1 MYIDA
6 QGLVD
11 RFGKEELIQLTDR
24 VNALRID
31 TVVINRA
38 ILDAC
43 AEIDSYLS
51 GAGYVV
57 PVVVVPSV
65 LVRIAGNI
73 VRYRLY
79 DDTPSGGD
87 RKTEWRLRYEDELKV
102 LDLIRKGDLPISA
115 PKNAA
120 AAGGSYSGA
129 YAVTQI
135 PSVFDCK
142 QAWQTM

>member
-102 LDLIRKGDLPISA
+102 RDLPISA

-120 AAGGSYSGA
+120 AAGGAYSGA